1 MGLKTHPIIHL
12 HDKLQRRFSMT
23 SGFDSSLRTA
33 LLVLIALSAAGCA
46 WQPPAADQGTDERVR
61 APAADQS
68 RGLQVYPLQNPAVAE
83 LSAAA
88 EQAEREND
96 PGRAAGLLERALRIE
111 PHDPEVLQHL
121 AEIRLSQGNWEQA
134 ESQASRSFD
143 VGPRVGELCQR
154 NWRTIALARE
164 RLDRFEA
171 AYRAR
176 ERLQDCQVEPPP
188 RY

>member
-1 MGLKTHPIIHL
+1 MTT
-12 HDKLQRRFSMT
+12 RFI
-23 SGFDSSLRTA
+23 SSLPTA
-33 LLVLIALSAAGCA
+33 LLALSALTLAACA
-46 WQPPAADQGTDERVR
+46 WQPPVPADDRSTAERVR
-61 APAADQS
+61 APAGDES

-88 EQAEREND
+88 EQAERDND
-96 PGRAAGLLERALRIE
+96 LGRAASLLERALRIE
-111 PHDPEVLQHL
+111 PRDPAVLQHL
-121 AEIRLSQGNWEQA
+121 AEIRLSQGDWEQA

>member
-1 MGLKTHPIIHL
+1 
-12 HDKLQRRFSMT
+12 MT
-23 SGFDSSLRTA
+23 PVTDAFLRA
-33 LLVLIALSAAGCA
+33 SLLVMAALAMVACA
-46 WQPPAADQGTDERVR
+46 WQPPADDRATAERVR
-61 APAADQS
+61 APAAEPS

-83 LSAAA
+83 LTAAA
-88 EQAEREND
+88 EQAERDND
-96 PGRAAGLLERALRIE
+96 LERAAGLLERALRIE
-111 PHDPEVLQHL
+111 PRDPQVLQHL

-164 RLDRFEA
+164 RMDQFDA

-176 ERLQDCQVEPPP
+176 ERLQNCQVEPPP